1 MTRRLPPSLP
11 LLLACGLPSCGL
23 LGMSDDD
30 RGALARYQANAQLY
44 YDGGNFDQALDQ
56 ARRGL
61 DIAPDDYKL
70 HCLRGWCLLRL
81 VPRDPA
87 MLARAT
93 EQFERVMAY
102 RSPDEHGPQAL
113 LGYGLCHQRLAQE
126 RLEQAQALRDELA
139 RVKFDPGEANVR
151 SAQIETHENVARGH
165 LEIAGSQFQRLID
178 RGDALLEA
186 HRNMMQTLALAQ
198 KYAPAVEHG
207 NRFLQRCE
215 QEQDRLKKELERT
228 VVVAYERHVH
238 GELDRLVDQ
247 EIEVRGFLANLFYKL
262 GQHAQAVEQL
272 DQILAEDPTRSTD
285 YYNRAR
291 SLEALG
297 RGQEAVRDYERF
309 LATSKL
315 PQGNERV
322 AAALKSLHELAGR

>member
-1 MTRRLPPSLP
+1 MMRRLLP
-11 LLLACGLPSCGL
+11 LLLLPACGLVSCGL
-23 LGMSDDD
+23 FGMSDDD
-30 RGALARYQANAQLY
+30 RNSLSRYQANAQLY
-44 YDGGNFDQALDQ
+44 YDGGNFDQALEQ
-56 ARRGL
+56 VRRGL
-61 DIAPDDYKL
+61 EIEPDDYKL
-70 HCLRGWCLLRL
+70 HYIRGWCFLRL
-81 VPRDPA
+81 VPRDPS
-87 MLARAT
+87 MLQQASQ
-93 EQFERVMAY
+93 QFERVMAY
-102 RSPDEHGPQAL
+102 RAHEEHGPQAL

-126 RLEQAQALRDELA
+126 RLEQAQALHNELA
-139 RVKFDPGEANVR
+139 RVKFDSNEANIR
-151 SAQIETHENVARGH
+151 RAQIDTHENVARGH
-165 LEIAGSQFQRLID
+165 LEIAGNQFQRLID

-215 QEQDRLKKELERT
+215 QEQERLKQELQRT
-228 VVVAYERHVH
+228 LVVAYERHVQD
-238 GELDRLVDQ
+238 ELDRLVAQ
-247 EIEVRGFLANLFYKL
+247 EIDVRGFLANLFYKL

-322 AAALKSLHELAGR
+322 AAALKSLHELGGR